1 MRMFVATWRRS
12 FLDGVIV
19 IGAQLVIDFEFAVLH
34 DLRSSL
40 MIPLTLSGSARVP
53 TMVVASARDRLLP
66 SLSEAGR
73 LVSLIPGA
81 LRVVLPDS
89 GHTALLES
97 KVRAAWY
104 GTPQL
109 THTVSLA
116 EKVRDPRLQRDGA
129 KQPTKRTH
137 ATTIYISAC
146 EH

>member
-1 MRMFVATWRRS
+1 MWLLLPHPLPCLMRALPALSALCEQHQHVMRMVVSVWRRS
-12 FLDGVIV
+12 FHDGLAVV
-19 IGAQLVIDFEFAVLH
+19 GTQLVVLDFKFASLH
-34 DLRSSL
+34 DLRSHKLLS
-40 MIPLTLSGSARVP
+40 PLALSAPPRVP

-104 GTPQL
+104 G
-109 THTVSLA
+109 
-116 EKVRDPRLQRDGA
+116 
-129 KQPTKRTH
+129 
-137 ATTIYISAC
+137 
-146 EH
+146 